1 MLLVR
6 NVGHCSSNDSL
17 STYSWHNVY
26 NERRLTQI
34 LCRRQTVSDYI
45 LPERPACL
53 NVNDHIVSF
62 VFGHDHR

>member
-6 NVGHCSSNDSL
+6 NVGLYSSNDSL

-26 NERRLTQI
+26 NERRLTQ
-34 LCRRQTVSDYI
+34 LLSRRQAVSDYI

-53 NVNDHIVSF
+53 NVSVHIVSL